1 MNIQW
6 LGQASFKLV
15 ESTGTT
21 IVTDPFS
28 KKEVGYDIQSMSA
41 DVVTKSNC
49 DIKVPCSIFGNAQ
62 IINSD
67 GVFEIQGV
75 HILSIGDQNTA
86 TTSGS
91 YSNLIFKFRM
101 DGVDICH
108 LGHIKSQCS
117 VELSEA
123 LGSVDILLVPVGG
136 GDTIDAD
143 MAREYID
150 LLMPDVVIPMSFK
163 TRNCNLDID
172 KVDVF
177 LRKLDGYEIIYTNKP
192 IEFDRSEFDGETTKI
207 IVFNK

>member
-6 LGQASFKLV
+6 LGQSSFKLV

-21 IVTDPFS
+21 IITDPFS
-28 KKEVGYDIQSMSA
+28 RKDVGYDMQPVNA
-41 DVVTKSNC
+41 DVVTKSNLATN
-49 DIKVPCSIFGNAQ
+49 VPSSILGEFQ

-67 GVFEIQGV
+67 GIFEIEGV
-75 HILSIGDQNTA
+75 HILSIGDKNTA
-86 TTSGS
+86 TSGGD

-108 LGHIKSQCS
+108 LGHVKSECC

-123 LGSVDILLVPVGG
+123 LGSIDILLVPVGG
-136 GDTIDAD
+136 GDAMDAD
-143 MAREYID
+143 MAREYVD

-177 LRKLDGYEIIYTNKP
+177 LRKFEGYDITYANKA
-192 IEFDRSEFDGETTKI
+192 IEFDRTEFDGETTKI